1 MRRQGG
7 RPRGTLGVVGDRMG
21 LGGADRAGAF
31 WGRADRGVVAEEAGA
46 EEAARIG
53 VAGGD
58 AATGDGA
65 AAAYRRARPGP
76 AQHILGP

>member
-1 MRRQGG
+1 MRRQVG
-7 RPRGTLGVVGDRMG
+7 RPRGTIGVVGDRMG

-53 VAGGD
+53 DGGGD
-58 AATGDGA
+58 AADVAAAGDGA
-65 AAAYRRARPGP
+65 AAAGTAGRD
-76 AQHILGP
+76 